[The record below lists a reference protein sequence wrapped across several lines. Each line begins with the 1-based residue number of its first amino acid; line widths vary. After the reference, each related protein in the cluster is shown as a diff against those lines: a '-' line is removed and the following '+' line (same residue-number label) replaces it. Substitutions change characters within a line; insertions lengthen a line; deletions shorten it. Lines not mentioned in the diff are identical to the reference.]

1 MSALDI
7 AICVIL
13 AYFLI
18 RGIFRGLIK
27 EVVGILGLFVAFWAA
42 NVYWKAGADQLTPI
56 IDSATYRGVLSFV
69 VIYLIVYFLIGL
81 MSVFVDKIVKI
92 TITPVSSGL
101 AGAGLGLFKGA
112 ALCVI
117 VLAASTAFL
126 KPTHTF
132 YTDSWAWPKAKP
144 LCEKVKEWMP
154 ETLRGLINSSPILS
168 GLLDPPPRTSQPA
181 RTAQKPPATATPSA
195 PTGRGTPRSAPIDFQ
210 SLVKMVNDNPTLV
223 NPAWIE
229 RIKTLTP
236 EMFNADLVNA
246 FIRENPNLFSTF
258 DPGPAQQGT
267 APAQSQPSWPTP
279 ARE

>member
-18 RGIFRGLIK
+18 RGIFRGLVK

-42 NVYWKAGADQLTPI
+42 SAYWKAGADQLTPI
-56 IDSATYRGVLSFV
+56 IDSGTYRAVLSFV

-92 TITPVSSGL
+92 TITPLSSGL

-126 KPTHTF
+126 KSDHTF
-132 YTDSWAWPKAKP
+132 YTDSWTWPKAEP
-144 LCEKVKEWMP
+144 LCQKVKEWMP
-154 ETLRGLINSSPILS
+154 ESLRNLISSSPILS
-168 GLLDPPPRTSQPA
+168 GVVTPPKSSSQPA
-181 RTAQKPPATATPSA
+181 APAPAPAAPNPAAT
-195 PTGRGTPRSAPIDFQ
+195 GNSAPIDYQ
-210 SLVKMVNDNPTLV
+210 SLIKMVNDNPNLV
-223 NPAWIE
+223 NPAWFE
-229 RIKTLTP
+229 KIKTLTP
-236 EMFNADLVNA
+236 DMFNADLVNT
-246 FIRENPNLFSTF
+246 FIRENPNLFSSF
-258 DPGPAQQGT
+258 NQNPAPGSE

-279 ARE
+279 ASE

>member
-18 RGIFRGLIK
+18 RGIFRGLVK
-27 EVVGILGLFVAFWAA
+27 EIVGILGLFVAFSAA
-42 NVYWKAGADQLTPI
+42 SAYWLAGAEQLKPVI
-56 IDSATYRGVLSFV
+56 NSSAFRGVLSFV

-92 TITPVSSGL
+92 TITPLSSGL
-101 AGAGLGLFKGA
+101 AGAGLGLLKGI

-126 KPTHTF
+126 KPDHTF
-132 YTDSWAWPKAKP
+132 YTDSWSWPKAKP

-154 ETLRGLINSSPILS
+154 ETLRNLINSSPILS
-168 GLLDPPPRTSQPA
+168 GVVEPPRSGSQAKPPKPA
-181 RTAQKPPATATPSA
+181 PPATNTQSAIPSI
-195 PTGRGTPRSAPIDFQ
+195 PTDFQ
-210 SLVKMVNDNPTLV
+210 SLLNLVNNFQNKISPAWREKIKNLDPSMVNAELISSFIKDNPG
-223 NPAWIE
+223 
-229 RIKTLTP
+229 
-236 EMFNADLVNA
+236 
-246 FIRENPNLFSTF
+246 LFSNKNAAA
-258 DPGPAQQGT
+258 DPQAA
-267 APAQSQPSWPTP
+267 APAQNPPSWPSP